1 MEEGTKVLEEQVGE
15 QMKDEVNIVLIV
27 LSWQEEEPRFF
38 TEEELLQDD

>member
-15 QMKDEVNIVLIV
+15 QMKDQVNIVLIV

-38 TEEELLQDD
+38 TKEELLQDD

>member
-1 MEEGTKVLEEQVGE
+1 MEEGTKVLEE